1 MLFLLSSLLQL
12 FDSKLCAHVPLIK
25 MELKECT
32 GQNNWSVIALAL
44 SEKKLLQVISG
55 LATDGPGTNPSYP
68 ACVPILG
75 PP

>member
-1 MLFLLSSLLQL
+1 
-12 FDSKLCAHVPLIK
+12 

-55 LATDGPGTNPSYP
+55 LTTDGQGTNPSKP
-68 ACVPILG
+68 CLCPDLG
-75 PP
+75 STLMMEAQMQW